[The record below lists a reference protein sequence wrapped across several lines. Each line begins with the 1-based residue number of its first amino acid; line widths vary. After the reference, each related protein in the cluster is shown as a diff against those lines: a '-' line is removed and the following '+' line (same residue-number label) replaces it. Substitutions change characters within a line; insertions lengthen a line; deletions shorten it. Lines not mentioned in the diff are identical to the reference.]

1 MKSAVPKKDKAI
13 GIRLPLETYEALKA
27 RADAERRSLS
37 NFILLLIER
46 DLQNFKTA
54 TAIPEKLDVLDAI
67 APVSR
72 PDTRA
77 RIEEVMRE
85 ANGAKLEKLKQLLA
99 ESFMDGAMSRALN
112 EPPPPPYQT
121 KDQRES

>member
-85 ANGAKLEKLKQLLA
+85 TNGAKLEKLKQLLA